1 MDTRKWKRSFMNAE
15 HRSRAMKRKLEARMF
30 EMELKEIRSRRE
42 IKQLKSRLSNRQNVI
57 QNQFGVIE
65 RLQKALKDN
74 NIPQPTGTQIASFKM
89 CNADDDEVCPL
100 SLQYI
105 NDSLPPYDSK
115 YPEIVIEAH
124 KPHHKCAELICGH
137 RFNALWLLFHFV
149 ARSTFSC
156 PMCRQGHKHFTFEV
170 GMLPSGL
177 LERINEMMEKK

>member
-30 EMELKEIRSRRE
+30 EMELDEIRSRQE
-42 IKQLKSRLSNRQNVI
+42 IRQLKSRLSNKQEI
-57 QNQFGVIE
+57 LQNQFGVIE

-74 NIPQPTGTQIASFKM
+74 NIPQPPGTQIASFKV
-89 CNADDDEVCPL
+89 CKADDDEVCPL

-105 NDSLPPYDSK
+105 NDSLPPYDPK
-115 YPEIVIEAH
+115 YPDIVVEPH

-149 ARSTFSC
+149 ARSTFRC
-156 PMCRQGHKHFTFEV
+156 PMCRHGHKHFKFEV

-177 LERINEMMEKK
+177 LERINEMMGKK